1 MSRFESLRRLVAL
14 VRKEARQMRR
24 DPSVIVVSFFL
35 PLVLLLLFG
44 YGLSM
49 DLKDVPVA
57 VVLGESSPQAQN
69 VAERIDASPYFRS
82 IPTAS
87 REAAERLLAARRI
100 EAIVDI
106 PPGFERDAAQGKGE
120 IGLVVHGVDANS
132 ATIIRTYVAAT
143 LQIAAAKNAERGAT
157 VATVAATS
165 GNDAPSAVRLLSR
178 AWFNEA
184 NTSTWYLVPGLT
196 IVLMTLVSSFLGSVV
211 IAREWERGTMEALA
225 LTPASPFEIL
235 ASKFLA
241 YFALATAGEGT
252 AILTSI
258 ALFDVPVRGSG
269 WVLAGVFL
277 LYNVWALAFGLF
289 LSAALKRQFVAMQMA
304 VIGSYLP
311 ALILSGF
318 IFDLRSVPDWI
329 SAVGHLMPPTYAMET
344 VKILFLSG
352 GANDVVLENVLILAL
367 WTTGFMLA
375 ALAVLRKRMD

>member
-1 MSRFESLRRLVAL
+1 MSRFESLRRFGAL
-14 VRKEARQMRR
+14 VRKEFRQMRR
-24 DPSVIVVSFFL
+24 DPSVIVVSFGL
-35 PLVLLLLFG
+35 PLMLLLVFG

-49 DLKDVPVA
+49 DLKNVPVA

-69 VAERIDASPYFRS
+69 VAERIDVSPYFRS

-87 REAAERLLAARRI
+87 REAAEKLLAARKI

-106 PPGFERDAAQGKGE
+106 PPGFERDVALGNGE

-143 LQIAAAKNAERGAT
+143 LQIAAAKNAERGAA
-157 VATVAATS
+157 VASPSET
-165 GNDAPSAVRLLSR
+165 GAPPAVRILSR

-184 NTSTWYLVPGLT
+184 NTSSWYLVPGLT
-196 IVLMTLVSSFLGSVV
+196 IVLMTLVSSFLGSSV

-225 LTPASPFEIL
+225 LTPASPVEIL

-241 YFALATAGEGT
+241 YFALSTAGEGT

-258 ALFDVPVRGSG
+258 ALFDVPVRGSC
-269 WVLAGVFL
+269 WLLAGVFL
-277 LYNVWALAFGLF
+277 LYNVWALVFGLF

-352 GANDVVLENVLILAL
+352 GATDVVLENALILAL
-367 WTTGFMLA
+367 WTTGFALA

>member
-1 MSRFESLRRLVAL
+1 MPLR
-14 VRKEARQMRR
+14 ARGK
-24 DPSVIVVSFFL
+24 SGSSFTEL
-35 PLVLLLLFG
+35 
-44 YGLSM
+44 M
-49 DLKDVPVA
+49 
-57 VVLGESSPQAQN
+57 
-69 VAERIDASPYFRS
+69 
-82 IPTAS
+82 PTARRS
-87 REAAERLLAARRI
+87 SERTWRQPCKLR
-100 EAIVDI
+100 
-106 PPGFERDAAQGKGE
+106 P
-120 IGLVVHGVDANS
+120 
-132 ATIIRTYVAAT
+132 
-143 LQIAAAKNAERGAT
+143 AKNAERGAT

-258 ALFDVPVRGSG
+258 VLFDVPVRGSG

>member
-1 MSRFESLRRLVAL
+1 MSRFESLRRFGAL
-14 VRKEARQMRR
+14 VRKEFRQMRR
-24 DPSVIVVSFFL
+24 DPSVIVVSFGL
-35 PLVLLLLFG
+35 PLMLLLVFG

-49 DLKDVPVA
+49 DLKNVPVA

-87 REAAERLLAARRI
+87 RETAEKLLAARKI

-106 PPGFERDAAQGKGE
+106 PPGFERDAALGMGE

-143 LQIAAAKNAERGAT
+143 LQIAAAKNEERGAA
-157 VATVAATS
+157 VASPS
-165 GNDAPSAVRLLSR
+165 GTGAPPAVRILSR

-184 NTSTWYLVPGLT
+184 NTSSWYLVPGLT
-196 IVLMTLVSSFLGSVV
+196 IVLMTLVSSFLGSSV

-225 LTPASPFEIL
+225 LTPASPVEIL

-241 YFALATAGEGT
+241 YFALSTAGEGT

-258 ALFDVPVRGSG
+258 ALFDVPVRGSC
-269 WVLAGVFL
+269 WLLAGVFL
-277 LYNVWALAFGLF
+277 LYNVWALVFGLF

-352 GANDVVLENVLILAL
+352 GATDVVLENVLILAL
-367 WTTGFMLA
+367 WTTGFALA

>member
-1 MSRFESLRRLVAL
+1 MSRFESFRRLVAL
-14 VRKEARQMRR
+14 VRKEACQMRR

-165 GNDAPSAVRLLSR
+165 GNDAPPVVRLLSR

-289 LSAALKRQFVAMQMA
+289 LSAAMKRQFVAMQMA

>member
-143 LQIAAAKNAERGAT
+143 LQIATAKNAERGAT
-157 VATVAATS
+157 VASVAATS
-165 GNDAPSAVRLLSR
+165 GNDAPPAVRLLSR
-178 AWFNEA
+178 SWFNEA

>member
-106 PPGFERDAAQGKGE
+106 QPGFERDAAQGKGE

-258 ALFDVPVRGSG
+258 VLFDVPVRGSG

>member
-106 PPGFERDAAQGKGE
+106 PPGFERDAAQGKGK

-165 GNDAPSAVRLLSR
+165 GNDAPPVVRLLSR

-258 ALFDVPVRGSG
+258 VLFDVPVRGSG